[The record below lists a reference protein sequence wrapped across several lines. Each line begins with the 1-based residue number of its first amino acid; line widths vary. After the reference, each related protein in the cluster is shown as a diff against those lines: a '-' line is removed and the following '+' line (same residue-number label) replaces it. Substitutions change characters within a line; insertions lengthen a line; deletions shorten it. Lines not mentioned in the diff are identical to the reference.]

1 MSKYEKNF
9 DYWKYEKKVLNKL
22 AKITALIVDNTH
34 LSLPV
39 SDYIQQLSSV
49 GGKNRKYQI
58 ELLDKRI
65 NRIHKEIKL
74 KQVGG
79 AI

>member
-1 MSKYEKNF
+1 MSEYEKNF

-22 AKITALIVDNTH
+22 SKITVLIVDNAH
-34 LSLPV
+34 IGLPV
-39 SDYIQQLSSV
+39 SDYMQQLSSV

-65 NRIHKEIKL
+65 NKIHKEIKNIVNRL
-74 KQVGG
+74 
-79 AI
+79 